1 MLNES
6 IIIYCI
12 EKISDVVFKIKGYTF
27 VFREM
32 RDIYKIQ
39 ITNSKILEKR
49 NKKLSKDPLKSK
61 ISYFFMIIVF
71 FGDLL
76 PFFYNIDN
84 IRQNPAKSS
93 KNPVQIIVRNS
104 PFHRSNSARW
114 RKWKVLKI
122 LKLFF

>member
-6 IIIYCI
+6 IIIYCV

-27 VFREM
+27 VSREM
-32 RDIYKIQ
+32 REIYKIQ

-49 NKKLSKDPLKSK
+49 NIKLSKDPLKSRNL
-61 ISYFFMIIVF
+61 YFFMIIVF

-84 IRQNPAKSS
+84 IR
-93 KNPVQIIVRNS
+93 
-104 PFHRSNSARW
+104 H
-114 RKWKVLKI
+114 
-122 LKLFF
+122 KL